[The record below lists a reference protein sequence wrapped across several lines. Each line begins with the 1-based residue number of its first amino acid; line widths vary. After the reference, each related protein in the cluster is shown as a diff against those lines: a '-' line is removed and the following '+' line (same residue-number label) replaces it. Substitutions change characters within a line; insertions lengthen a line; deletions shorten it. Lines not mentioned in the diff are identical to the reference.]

1 MEGFSFT
8 VTAGAGIL
16 MLAFPYV
23 NELRGSPSR
32 IMNFKDKVVLIT
44 GAAQGIGRATARQ
57 FAEHGARVIIHYNSN
72 REQAEK
78 TRASLKG
85 GSHAI
90 IQADITNADQA
101 RGLVEDVVRDF
112 GRLDALVNNAAT
124 FKLHPIAAVSY
135 DEWREAWQ
143 DTINTNLIG
152 TANLMFCAAQQM
164 IRQRAGKI
172 INVSSRG
179 AFRGEPDAPAY
190 GASKAG
196 LNAMSQSLA
205 QALAPHN
212 VFVYVVA
219 PGFVDTERVAWKV
232 HGPDGEAIINQSPL
246 KRVARPDEV
255 ARTVLFLA
263 SEGTDFLT
271 GCIVDINGASYLRS

>member
-1 MEGFSFT
+1 MS
-8 VTAGAGIL
+8 
-16 MLAFPYV
+16 
-23 NELRGSPSR
+23 
-32 IMNFKDKVVLIT
+32 FKDKVVLIT

-57 FAEHGARVIIHYNSN
+57 FAEQGARVVIHYNSN

-78 TRASLKG
+78 TVASLNG
-85 GSHAI
+85 GSHKI
-90 IQADITNADQA
+90 IQADITDADQA
-101 RGLVEDVVRDF
+101 RELIETVIRDF
-112 GRLDALVNNAAT
+112 GRLDVLVNNAAI
-124 FKLHPIAAVSY
+124 FELHPIAKISY
-135 DEWREAWQ
+135 DEWRQAWQ
-143 DTINTNLIG
+143 NTINTNLIG
-152 TANLMFCAAQQM
+152 TANLSFCAAQQM
-164 IRQRAGKI
+164 IRQEGGKI

-179 AFRGEPDAPAY
+179 AFRGEPEAPAY

-232 HGPDGEAIINQSPL
+232 RGPDGEAISSQSPL

-255 ARTVLFLA
+255 ARTILFLA

-271 GCIVDINGASYLRS
+271 GCIVDINGASYLRT

>member
-1 MEGFSFT
+1 MS
-8 VTAGAGIL
+8 
-16 MLAFPYV
+16 
-23 NELRGSPSR
+23 
-32 IMNFKDKVVLIT
+32 FKDKVVLIT

-57 FAEHGARVIIHYNSN
+57 FAEQGARVIIHYNSN

-78 TRASLKG
+78 TVASLNG
-85 GSHAI
+85 GSHKI
-90 IQADITNADQA
+90 LQADITDADQT
-101 RGLVEDVVRDF
+101 RELIENVVRDF
-112 GRLDALVNNAAT
+112 GRLDVLVNNAAI
-124 FKLHPIAAVSY
+124 FELHPIAKISY
-135 DEWREAWQ
+135 DEWRQAWQ
-143 DTINTNLIG
+143 NTINTNLIG
-152 TANLMFCAAQQM
+152 TGNLTFCAAQKM
-164 IRQRAGKI
+164 IRQEGGKI

-179 AFRGEPDAPAY
+179 AFRGEPEAPAY

-232 HGPDGEAIINQSPL
+232 RGPDGEAISSQSPL

-255 ARTVLFLA
+255 ARTILFLA

-271 GCIVDINGASYLRS
+271 GCIVDINGASYLRT